1 MPNTI
6 GAKVQSLGY
15 QLPDAPAPAANYV
28 PTVRTGNLLF
38 ISGQISQQ
46 DGKPVYL
53 GRLGEQIS
61 VEEGKQA
68 AALCAL
74 GILAQVSAAVGGDI
88 DKVSR
93 VVRLGVFVAST
104 PQFDQ
109 QSQVGNGASDLI
121 AAVFG
126 ERGRHARSAV
136 GVASLPRGVAVEVE
150 AVVELAD

>member
-6 GAKVQSLGY
+6 AAKVQSLGY